1 MLQNNTS
8 MREIGAD
15 LARSRE
21 TLETFT
27 GDAADAKLL
36 SIFFVSWLVLVFILI
51 FFDFLYFA
59 DIFYERGQVTIFFF
73 KWTKE
78 KRLRL

>member
-36 SIFFVSWLVLVFILI
+36 SIFFVS
-51 FFDFLYFA
+51 
-59 DIFYERGQVTIFFF
+59 
-73 KWTKE
+73 
-78 KRLRL
+78 

>member
-27 GDAADAKLL
+27 GDAKLL